1 VLDSIAISILTC
13 NSIRAE
19 TDMQAKTLSPSEMTS
34 LRANRH
40 CRLPCRPRWLLA
52 TAVLFLTAGFAQAFD
67 ELNAAQ
73 SLVYDRPHLASL
85 KTGDTLAYRY
95 LARRGKN
102 DPVNDEATL
111 SVAAETDA
119 ERRDVEVEF
128 LSDERALSLPIFNGY
143 RGNPVIIA
151 MLEHVA
157 QTLSAETGGGA
168 LYFRNRIRDA
178 MAHADTQVIEGS
190 GLYIDEEVAVSSV
203 QFSPFRN
210 DAFLGNRPGYG
221 DALFEIMLS
230 DAVPGG
236 VLSIAAVSGK
246 SAAIDTSEATGFEY
260 ALTLVEQ

>member
-1 VLDSIAISILTC
+1 
-13 NSIRAE
+13 
-19 TDMQAKTLSPSEMTS
+19 MQAMTLSPPGTKS
-34 LRANRH
+34 LQANRAL
-40 CRLPCRPRWLLA
+40 RLPCRPRWLLIM
-52 TAVLFLTAGFAQAFD
+52 AGFFLATGIAQAFD
-67 ELNAAQ
+67 DLNAAQ

-102 DPVNDEATL
+102 DPVSDEAKL
-111 SVAAETDA
+111 SISAETDV
-119 ERRDVEVEF
+119 ERRDVEVDF
-128 LSDERALSLPIFNGY
+128 LSDERALSLPVFNGY

-190 GLYIDEEVAVSSV
+190 SLYIDEEISVSSV

-221 DALFEIMLS
+221 DALFEIILS

-246 SAAIDTSEATGFEY
+246 SATEDTSESTAFDY